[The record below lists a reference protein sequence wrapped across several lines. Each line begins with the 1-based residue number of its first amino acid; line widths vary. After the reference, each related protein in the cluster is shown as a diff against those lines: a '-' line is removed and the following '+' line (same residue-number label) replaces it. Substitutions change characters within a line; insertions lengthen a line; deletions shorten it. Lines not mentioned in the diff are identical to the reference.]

1 MNRSFIHDRLADAI
15 PNQQVALVRVTEECA
30 ELAKEAGKALRFG
43 PENRYPAEGPTN
55 VEKMRSEFDDVRAA
69 LVDAG
74 VLPDRPRV
82 VVLSGST
89 KFIDT
94 MAVEAWKLEKTG
106 AIALGCHLLP
116 RSYTDVQHHLAEAE
130 GVAEILDEVHRRKID
145 LAGEMLVI
153 NVGGYI
159 GDRTRSEIE
168 YAERHGKPVRYLEP
182 CADETIPADFDIA
195 E

>member
-1 MNRSFIHDRLADAI
+1 MRPEFIHPALANLHGA
-15 PNQQVALVRVTEECA
+15 QQVALVRVTEECA

-43 PENRYPAEGPTN
+43 PDNRYPDDGPTN
-55 VEKMRSEFDDVRAA
+55 VEKMRAEFDDVRAA

-74 VLPDRPRV
+74 VLPQRPRV

-106 AIALGCHLLP
+106 AVALGCHLLP

-145 LAGEMLVI
+145 LAGEMFVI

-159 GDRTRSEIE
+159 GDRTRSEID
-168 YAERHGKPVRYLEP
+168 YATAHGKPVRYLEP
-182 CADETIPADFDIA
+182 CADETLEPEDV
-195 E
+195 